1 MTGEAT
7 KQDNRVVGTVAAATS
22 VTALACGVCCVL
34 PLAIPA
40 AMLGSFG
47 AVIAWFADAYAWL
60 TPIALVAVVA
70 DWLWVAIESRRSGKR
85 PARATLV
92 VMLFATM
99 TTGLAYLWPLFE
111 ETVEGVLRH

>member
-1 MTGEAT
+1 MTGETAE
-7 KQDNRVVGTVAAATS
+7 QDNRVVGAVAAATS
-22 VTALACGVCCVL
+22 VTALACGGCCVL

-60 TPIALVAVVA
+60 TPIAIAAVVA
-70 DWLWVAIESRRSGKR
+70 GWLWVAVQSRRSGKR

-92 VMLFATM
+92 VMLVATVM
-99 TTGLAYLWPLFE
+99 TALACLWPLFE
-111 ETVEGVLRH
+111 ETVEGLLRH